1 MYIKISL
8 LWKEYGSSFVKR
20 NWQSNP
26 VHGWFVHSMCAA
38 KNLWKEQQNTRGVGF
53 LTPEFVARTTNRMTR
68 LSVSLWLPSA
78 ESISSWSWSDFWL
91 HARLLQ
97 INWWKNK
104 TCHHES
110 VLKND
115 KHIPDIHGHK
125 EMWNNFFFKKMIH
138 IYGCTCT
145 VIPSTI

>member
-1 MYIKISL
+1 MYIKIAPLRKEWFFICKSKL
-8 LWKEYGSSFVKR
+8 AIESCSFMDGLCILWRRPKTSEK
-20 NWQSNP
+20 SNRIH
-26 VHGWFVHSMCAA
+26 VVWD
-38 KNLWKEQQNTRGVGF
+38 
-53 LTPEFVARTTNRMTR
+53 FVAKTTNRMTR

-125 EMWNNFFFKKMIH
+125 KHKLMKCGIISF
-138 IYGCTCT
+138 
-145 VIPSTI
+145 